1 MASTLNLKEATG
13 NQSSWGTLLPDFPKG
28 PLCRYRQKASFNWK
42 EMAVLVDG
50 EDTIHLKNRIFS
62 ALESDPL
69 FARHPGEDL
78 CRERYQEL
86 TFLRCKRVLEYEF
99 VTQEELIENPLRI
112 RNMVVC
118 MGMYDWSLSLQ
129 YFLHYGVFGGAILS
143 ASKRSADFL
152 KQLYSM
158 EIFGCF
164 ALTELSHGS
173 NTKGVRTTATFD
185 RSTQEF
191 IINTPDFEAAKFWVG
206 NMGKHAT
213 HAVVYA
219 QLYTDG
225 QCQGL
230 HSFIVQIRDTK
241 TLLAMPGVMVGDIG
255 KKHGLN
261 GLDNGFAMFH
271 NVRIPKKNMLNIA
284 GDVTAEGKYSSSVKD
299 NKERFSAAL
308 GSLSSGR
315 IMITTMSTTNLKLA
329 LSIAIRFSAAR
340 RQFGPTDD
348 EEIPVL
354 EYQTQQWRLLPYLAA
369 AYALDYFSKSLF
381 ENFIEFYVGL
391 LSKQRSQRQA
401 DLGREIHALS
411 SASKPLS
418 SWTAQQAAQEC
429 REACGGHGYLAM
441 NRLGEIRN
449 DNDPN
454 CTYEGDNNVLLQQT
468 SNYLMSWMTCIRDK
482 APFESPF
489 GTINFLQDYDHI
501 CGWKF
506 TAVSTEDCMDSSVPL
521 AAYKWLVCYL
531 LRESDLKLSKEKQS
545 RQSDFEAKNNCQ
557 VYYCRSLAIAFIEQA
572 VLQRFHDYT
581 HDPNIPSTLQPVLK
595 NLSALYGLWSLS
607 KHLAVLY
614 QGGYASGEQAGKFI
628 QNAILKLCYGLKD
641 DAVALVDVFAP
652 PDFILNSPIGKANG
666 ELYKNIWGEI
676 LQGRKALNRP
686 SWWAEFCVNKPVLG
700 RLRSRL

>member
-1 MASTLNLKEATG
+1 
-13 NQSSWGTLLPDFPKG
+13 LLPDFPKG
-28 PLCRYRQKASFNWK
+28 PLCRYRNRASFNWK

-50 EDTIHLKNRIFS
+50 EDIIQLKNRIFS

-69 FARHPGEDL
+69 FAHHPGEDL
-78 CRERYQEL
+78 CREKYQEL
-86 TFLRCKRVLEYEF
+86 TFLRCKRLFEYDF
-99 VTQEELIENPLRI
+99 LTQQEIMENPSRI
-112 RNMVVC
+112 FSMVLCV
-118 MGMYDWSLSLQ
+118 GMYDWSVSLQ
-129 YFLHYGVFGGAILS
+129 FFLHCAVS
-143 ASKRSADFL
+143 TV
-152 KQLYSM
+152 Q

-164 ALTELSHGS
+164 ALTELSHGT
-173 NTKGVRTTATFD
+173 NAKGIRTTATFD

-213 HAVVYA
+213 HAVLYA
-219 QLYTDG
+219 QLYTPDG
-225 QCQGL
+225 QCEGL
-230 HSFIVQIRDTK
+230 HSFLVQIRDTK
-241 TLLAMPGVMVGDIG
+241 TLLPMPGVMVGDIG
-255 KKHGLN
+255 KKIGQN

-271 NVRIPKKNMLNIA
+271 NVRIPKENILNIA

-299 NKERFSAAL
+299 VKERFSAAL
-308 GSLSSGR
+308 GSLSTGR
-315 IMITTMSTTNLKLA
+315 IMITAISATNLKLA
-329 LSIAIRFSAAR
+329 IAIAIRFSAAR
-340 RQFGPTDD
+340 RQFGPTDG

-381 ENFIEFYVGL
+381 ENFIEFYAGVL
-391 LSKQRSQRQA
+391 TKQRSQRQA

-411 SASKPLS
+411 AASKPLS

-468 SNYLMSWMTCIRDK
+468 STYLMSWMNCIRNK
-482 APFESPF
+482 APFESPL
-489 GTINFLQDYDHI
+489 GTINILQDYHHI
-501 CGWKF
+501 LGRKF
-506 TAVSTEDCMDSSVPL
+506 TAISVEDCMDSSVPL

-531 LRESDLKLSKEKQS
+531 LRESDLKLSKEKQAGRS
-545 RQSDFEAKNNCQ
+545 SFEARNNCQ
-557 VYYCRSLAIAFIEQA
+557 VYYCRTLAIAFMEQT
-572 VLQRFHDYT
+572 VLQRYHDYT
-581 HDPNIPSTLQPVLK
+581 HGPNIPSALQPVLK

-614 QGGYASGEQAGKFI
+614 QGGYVSGEQPGRFI
-628 QNAILKLCYGLKD
+628 QDAILELCCRLKD
-641 DAVALVDVFAP
+641 DAVALVDVLAP
-652 PDFILNSPIGKANG
+652 PDFILNSPIGKASG
-666 ELYKNIWGEI
+666 ELYKNMWGEI
-676 LQGRKALNRP
+676 LQGSKVLSRP
-686 SWWAEFCVNKPVLG
+686 SWWAEFCTNKPVIG